1 MELFLIISV
10 VFVVLLNIPTTTK
23 VTLLPDEKEN
33 SQITVFNESG
43 TQVVDKPGDAVAVA
57 SQSARPTAPKA
68 VDLEKITLQHASL
81 FAIQPQ
87 KSETFL
93 LYFENNAADLL
104 SESKLLIE
112 KIIATAND
120 RSSPIINIIG
130 HSDAAGSSEYNL
142 ALSLKRA
149 TAVANLLQSENIK
162 DVEYRI
168 DSYGENDP
176 LVKSG
181 KEIEPKNRRVEVE
194 IW

>member
-33 SQITVFNESG
+33 SQITVYNESG

-57 SQSARPTAPKA
+57 SQSARPTTPKA
-68 VDLEKITLQHASL
+68 VDLEEITLQHASL

-87 KSETFL
+87 KSDTFL
-93 LYFENNAADLL
+93 LYFENNGAELL
-104 SESKLLIE
+104 SESKLLIA

>member
-57 SQSARPTAPKA
+57 SQSARPTTPKA
-68 VDLEKITLQHASL
+68 ADLEKITLQHASL

-93 LYFENNAADLL
+93 LYFENNGADLL
-104 SESKLLIE
+104 SESKLLID

-168 DSYGENDP
+168 DSHGENDP

>member
-43 TQVVDKPGDAVAVA
+43 TQVVDKTGDAVAVA

-93 LYFENNAADLL
+93 LYFENNGADLL
-104 SESKLLIE
+104 SESKLLID

>member
-1 MELFLIISV
+1 MELFLVISV
-10 VFVVLLNIPTTTK
+10 VFVVLLNISTTTT

-43 TQVVDKPGDAVAVA
+43 TQVVDKSGNAVTVA
-57 SQSARPTAPKA
+57 SKSLSPTPPNA
-68 VDLEKITLQHASL
+68 VDLEKIKLEHASL
-81 FAIQPQ
+81 FAIQPK

-93 LYFENNAADLL
+93 LYFENNGAQLL
-104 SESKLLIE
+104 TDSKL
-112 KIIATAND
+112 IIADIITSANG

-142 ALSLKRA
+142 TLSLNRA
-149 TAVANLLQSENIK
+149 TAVAKLLQSENIK

-181 KEIEPKNRRVEVE
+181 KEIEPKNRRVEVQ

>member
-43 TQVVDKPGDAVAVA
+43 TQVVNKSGDAVAVA
-57 SQSARPTAPKA
+57 SQSTRPTTPKA

-93 LYFENNAADLL
+93 LYFENNGAELL
-104 SESKLLIE
+104 SESKLLIA

-149 TAVANLLQSENIK
+149 IAVANLLQSENIK

>member
-43 TQVVDKPGDAVAVA
+43 TQVVNKSGDAVAVA
-57 SQSARPTAPKA
+57 SQSTRPTTPKA

-93 LYFENNAADLL
+93 LYFENNGADLL
-104 SESKLLIE
+104 SESKLLIA